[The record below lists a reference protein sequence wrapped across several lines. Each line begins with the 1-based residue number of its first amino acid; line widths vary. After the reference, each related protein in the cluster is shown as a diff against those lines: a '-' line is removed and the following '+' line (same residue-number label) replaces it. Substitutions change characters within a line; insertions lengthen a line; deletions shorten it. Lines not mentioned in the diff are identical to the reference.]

1 MSVYPTDLPVGC
13 DKSSTV
19 GANPWK
25 EFYAYVS
32 GIFSSSDGGSQF
44 FQTFDASIPH

>member
-1 MSVYPTDLPVGC
+1 MS
-13 DKSSTV
+13 SMI

-32 GIFSSSDGGSQF
+32 GIFSSSDGDSKF
-44 FQTFDASIPH
+44 FQTFDANIPQ